1 VIRLDAP
8 AGTLQVL
15 VADDVWAAREV
26 LVMPQSLRE
35 ANGVGM
41 GRELFANMRLNA
53 SSAET
58 GACSWL

>member
-1 VIRLDAP
+1 
-8 AGTLQVL
+8 
-15 VADDVWAAREV
+15 
-26 LVMPQSLRE
+26 MPQALRE
-35 ANGVGM
+35 ANSVGM